1 MRSPSCV
8 CAPQELVPWAPAG
21 TNHSIWIRLSHD
33 RTRAQ
38 RVHGQG
44 ARCRGG
50 PVPWLALSTPTA
62 TKRLQSDKI
71 LVPCCASLGRVRGPR
86 QARCPACLQLFANP
100 RSLKSHIC
108 SLQQLSTAEAED
120 VELGGGEFRRSSSRS
135 RSLWLAKSQVRLL
148 MSAPEQIAARL
159 SATALVRSPAH
170 HYRNRMVYDLRA
182 AGAPGCELLSLPT
195 VWKARCVVYR
205 WAVEASSMPLGF
217 CARLRVESQLGVC
230 AHTD

>member
-1 MRSPSCV
+1 M
-8 CAPQELVPWAPAG
+8 
-21 TNHSIWIRLSHD
+21 
-33 RTRAQ
+33 
-38 RVHGQG
+38 
-44 ARCRGG
+44 RGG
-50 PVPWLALSTPTA
+50 RNPR
-62 TKRLQSDKI
+62 TKACRAEDEDADEDEDRAKL
-71 LVPCCASLGRVRGPR
+71 
-86 QARCPACLQLFANP
+86 RCPACLQLFANP